1 MSAPLRILLRFVL
14 TIVLLWALVN
24 FTPYLDL
31 GSGWNG
37 LIIIGAL
44 VTLLNLLVRPLLEIL
59 TLPLKFFAT
68 LIAFII
74 VNGLVVWL
82 LYFIS
87 QYMDTSYV
95 TFAIQGGI
103 LGWIVIALVL
113 GFGNWAMKEML
124 HRHE

>member
-1 MSAPLRILLRFVL
+1 MNAPLRILLRFLL
-14 TIVLLWALVN
+14 TIVLLWALVS

-31 GSGWNG
+31 GYGWSS
-37 LIIIGAL
+37 LIVIGAL

-59 TLPLKFFAT
+59 TLPLRFFAT
-68 LIAFII
+68 LLAFII

-82 LYFIS
+82 LYAVS
-87 QYMDTSYV
+87 QRMDTTMV

-103 LGWIVIALVL
+103 LGWAVVALVL